1 MPFSYLGRL
10 PQKEREVMNNMKES
24 FTYILKARFGIIF
37 TAVIGAVTM
46 LLTVGIFAI
55 PLMNMFRY
63 VLGDPGRTKSEAAE
77 ILSVNFERSS
87 TGKFEI
93 VSLIAAAICA
103 ALLAKTTVG
112 FFKANGVSRKT
123 SSKAL
128 YTYVPITAL
137 ILTAENLLMRL
148 CVVRNTIYI
157 NSRSL
162 KTMIFGS
169 GTYDVF
175 ADRPS
180 VISEFA
186 GAAVYFTAALLLM
199 YGAIIF
205 VSRSHTDTD

>member
-1 MPFSYLGRL
+1 
-10 PQKEREVMNNMKES
+10 MKES
-24 FTYILKARFGIIF
+24 LTYILKARFGIIF
-37 TAVIGAVTM
+37 TAVTGAVTM
-46 LLTVGIFAI
+46 LLTAGIFAI

-63 VLGDPGRTKSEAAE
+63 AMGDPGRTKSEAAE

-157 NSRSL
+157 NSLSL

-186 GAAVYFTAALLLM
+186 GAAVYFAAALLLM

-205 VSRSHTDTD
+205 VFRSHTDTD

>member
-1 MPFSYLGRL
+1 
-10 PQKEREVMNNMKES
+10 MKES
-24 FTYILKARFGIIF
+24 LTYILKARFGIIY

-103 ALLAKTTVG
+103 ALLAKTASG
-112 FFKANGVSRKT
+112 FFKANGVSHKT
-123 SSKAL
+123 SSRTL

-148 CVVRNTIYI
+148 CLVRNTIYI

-186 GAAVYFTAALLLM
+186 GAAVYFAAALLLM
-199 YGAIIF
+199 YTAIIF
-205 VSRSHTDTD
+205 VSRTRSDAN